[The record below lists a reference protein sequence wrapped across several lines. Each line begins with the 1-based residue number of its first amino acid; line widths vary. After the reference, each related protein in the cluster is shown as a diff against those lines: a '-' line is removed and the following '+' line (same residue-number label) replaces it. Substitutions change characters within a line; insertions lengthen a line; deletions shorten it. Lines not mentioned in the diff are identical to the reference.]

1 MKPPYRYLPTEC
13 VSISHILYPALHT
26 APSDKRTEILIAVTE
41 INKLIAVT
49 EINKQNKIRI
59 TRARAEQYHTIRTV
73 TVHELHTT
81 SVTTKRISSPPTS
94 STTPN

>member
-1 MKPPYRYLPTEC
+1 MKPPYRYLPNEC
-13 VSISHILYPALHT
+13 IFSYILY
-26 APSDKRTEILIAVTE
+26 PSDKRTEI
-41 INKLIAVT
+41 LIAVT